1 MKKDPIF
8 DIETPL
14 LFAHRGGAG
23 EVPESTKEAFSHAI
37 QVGSDILELDVQLT
51 KDSRLVVW
59 HGPKLDNV
67 LIDNVSSSKWL
78 RWFKRKRSIWQFSW
92 DELRDKAWVVEPRF
106 KKLKHMEDPEAGKKE
121 QRQLMLL
128 SEFLDYVNE
137 LDKMCGRS
145 IPLNIE
151 LKGEER
157 QFVGRSKFM
166 SDGIMEDFISVLNEK
181 GGDRVILVASTKKK
195 VLDKFRAMSGGSR
208 ATSVS
213 LFEQLSYLDTAQRW
227 LCRTMVLIGR
237 LVKPFLKNSGNLSG
251 RAFQTSYCFVS
262 RQLVKEL
269 QVQRV
274 PVHAFLSRFSKVDP
288 LINGNMSEP
297 QIKKEIQ
304 KLLDLGISGIM
315 TDFPQR
321 VGKAME
327 KRRLGE

>member
-128 SEFLDYVNE
+128 RALFEE
-137 LDKMCGRS
+137 LWKSQRQGLSDQLLFRL
-145 IPLNIE
+145 PAAR
-151 LKGEER
+151 KGTPSAESACAR
-157 QFVGRSKFM
+157 F
-166 SDGIMEDFISVLNEK
+166 SVE
-181 GGDRVILVASTKKK
+181 IQQ
-195 VLDKFRAMSGGSR
+195 GGSP
-208 ATSVS
+208 
-213 LFEQLSYLDTAQRW
+213 D
-227 LCRTMVLIGR
+227 
-237 LVKPFLKNSGNLSG
+237 
-251 RAFQTSYCFVS
+251 
-262 RQLVKEL
+262 
-269 QVQRV
+269 
-274 PVHAFLSRFSKVDP
+274 
-288 LINGNMSEP
+288 
-297 QIKKEIQ
+297 
-304 KLLDLGISGIM
+304 
-315 TDFPQR
+315 
-321 VGKAME
+321 
-327 KRRLGE
+327 